1 MTVNKTYKDTLLIV
15 DCPAC
20 GAGTIN
26 IDTTAQ
32 HQYGYCSVCDAAYIN
47 YEPLPHQKD
56 VHNSK
61 SKVKLLLGGMGSAK
75 TNCGVMEIIRHALST
90 PNGNTLLL
98 AQTLKQLSS
107 AILPVFDTY
116 LPRKFVQKWTDTKTE
131 IKIVLT
137 NGHILEGFASDDE
150 EKFRSKNITAFYI
163 EEASGIK
170 PSIYKECLRRLRNKH
185 GIVNGH
191 PHYVGVVA
199 SNPAQGF
206 IRDLLFTASH
216 IYGSES
222 IKSTVAMYKDRIKNP
237 NPDLSAFLSSS
248 RDNPYLPEGFIQS
261 VMNSLTPQEQRLYI
275 DCIIEYA
282 EGAVYPDI
290 LTMLVDDFKIPD
302 DWERWVAHDPG
313 VRDPAA
319 ILLAAVDPNT
329 KTVYFYREFY
339 KTDQVI
345 AQVAQ
350 NFKLMTTDIPQGLL
364 RTPLIDPSANKRNQ
378 IDGRTYKMQ
387 MQVEYGIVFKEA
399 NNAIEPGIQKV
410 KNMMYFNKIKFFR
423 SLTNTIWEGC
433 EYRYPTAKER
443 GDRHNLGD
451 IPVDKN
457 NHLMDCMRYIIQ
469 ALPYDYTS
477 PSKFIDNSYLR
488 FQDEEFNKESEQDI
502 KSLLTQIAKSRA
514 MEKPTNNKKYRGGYV
529 L

>member
-1 MTVNKTYKDTLLIV
+1 
-15 DCPAC
+15 
-20 GAGTIN
+20 
-26 IDTTAQ
+26 
-32 HQYGYCSVCDAAYIN
+32 
-47 YEPLPHQKD
+47 
-56 VHNSK
+56 
-61 SKVKLLLGGMGSAK
+61 MGSAK
-75 TNCGVMEIIRHALST
+75 TNCGVMEIIRHALTT

-302 DWERWVAHDPG
+302 DWERWIAHDPKH
-313 VRDPAA
+313 
-319 ILLAAVDPNT
+319 T
-329 KTVYFYREFY
+329 W
-339 KTDQVI
+339 
-345 AQVAQ
+345 
-350 NFKLMTTDIPQGLL
+350 GL
-364 RTPLIDPSANKRNQ
+364 S
-378 IDGRTYKMQ
+378 
-387 MQVEYGIVFKEA
+387 
-399 NNAIEPGIQKV
+399 KV
-410 KNMMYFNKIKFFR
+410 TC
-423 SLTNTIWEGC
+423 L
-433 EYRYPTAKER
+433 
-443 GDRHNLGD
+443 
-451 IPVDKN
+451 
-457 NHLMDCMRYIIQ
+457 
-469 ALPYDYTS
+469 
-477 PSKFIDNSYLR
+477 
-488 FQDEEFNKESEQDI
+488 
-502 KSLLTQIAKSRA
+502 
-514 MEKPTNNKKYRGGYV
+514 
-529 L
+529 